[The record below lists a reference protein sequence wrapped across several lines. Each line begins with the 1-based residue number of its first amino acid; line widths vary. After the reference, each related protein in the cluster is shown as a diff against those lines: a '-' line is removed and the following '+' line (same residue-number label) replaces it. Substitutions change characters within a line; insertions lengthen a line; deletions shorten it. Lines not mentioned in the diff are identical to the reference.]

1 MIAPGSA
8 EDTAECYLDGR
19 FLPLAQARIH
29 PLDRGF
35 VFGDGVYEVLPAYGA
50 HFLRLGAHLERLARS
65 LAAVRIANPHSPAQW
80 ATLLRTLRERAGAHD
95 QSVYVQVTRGV
106 APRDHAF
113 PDCAP
118 TVFALSRPLAPV
130 GAAALEQGLSGVL
143 QDDPRWQ
150 RCDIKSIALQGAVLA
165 RQAAVD
171 AGADE
176 ALLVRDGHVTE
187 GAATNVFAV
196 CEGAVVTPPVG
207 PWLLAGVTRALVLEL
222 AAAAGLAVCERHLT
236 VAEVRAA
243 GELWL
248 SSSTKGVLALTRLDG
263 QTVGD
268 GRPGP
273 VWRSVQ
279 ARYRAYLADVRA
291 GRADDGV

>member
-1 MIAPGSA
+1 MNAADAG
-8 EDTAECYLDGR
+8 ECYLDGT
-19 FLPLAQARIH
+19 FVALAEARIH

-35 VFGDGVYEVLPAYGA
+35 VFGDGVYEVIPAYGGQY
-50 HFLRLGAHLERLARS
+50 LRLTAHLERLARS
-65 LAAVRIANPHSPAQW
+65 LAEVRIDNPHTPAQW

-113 PDCAP
+113 PHSTP
-118 TVFALSRPLAPV
+118 TVFAVSRPLAPV
-130 GAAALEQGLSGVL
+130 DPAALADGLAGVL
-143 QDDPRWQ
+143 RDDLRWQ
-150 RCDIKSIALQGAVLA
+150 RCDIKSIALQGAVLL
-165 RQAAVD
+165 RQAAVE
-171 AGADE
+171 AGAHE

-196 CEGAVVTPPVG
+196 RDDVVVTPPVG

-222 AAAAGLAVCERHLT
+222 AAGAGLPVCERMLT

-243 GELWL
+243 SELWL

-263 QTVGD
+263 QAVGD

-273 VWRSVQ
+273 VWRSVHL
-279 ARYRAYLADVRA
+279 RYQHYLADLRA
-291 GRADDGV
+291 GRVDDAH

>member
-1 MIAPGSA
+1 MSA
-8 EDTAECYLDGR
+8 ADAGECYLDGQ

-35 VFGDGVYEVLPAYGA
+35 VFGDGVYEVMPAYGG
-50 HFLRLGAHLERLARS
+50 HYLRLRAHLERLARS
-65 LAAVRIANPHSPAQW
+65 LEAVRIPNPHSPAQW
-80 ATLLRTLRERAGAHD
+80 AALLGTLRARAGAHD

-118 TVFALSRPLAPV
+118 TVFAVSRPLAPV
-130 GAAALEQGLSGVL
+130 DAAALAQGLCGVL
-143 QDDPRWQ
+143 QEDLRWR

-165 RQAAVD
+165 RQAALD
-171 AGADE
+171 AGAHE
-176 ALLVRDGHVTE
+176 ALLVRDGCVSE

-196 CEGAVVTPPVG
+196 RAGEVITPPVG
-207 PWLLAGVTRALVLEL
+207 PWLLAGVTRALVLDL
-222 AAAAGLAVCERHLT
+222 A
-236 VAEVRAA
+236 RAA
-243 GELWL
+243 GRPVSERPLPVEAVRTADELWL

-263 QTVGD
+263 QPVGD

-273 VWRSVQ
+273 VWRELH
-279 ARYRAYLADVRA
+279 ARYQAYLAELRA
-291 GRADDGV
+291 GRVDDGI